1 MAVSEKNVPIGIDN
15 FEKIISNGMVYIDKT
30 EYLEELL
37 KSGTEISLLLRP
49 RRFGKTLTMSMLS
62 CFLEM
67 NYQNPRDRS
76 RPEQLFKNLAIYK
89 HKIPNELH

>member
-37 KSGTEISLLLRP
+37 KSGTEISLLCHA
-49 RRFGKTLTMSMLS
+49 FWK
-62 CFLEM
+62 
-67 NYQNPRDRS
+67 
-76 RPEQLFKNLAIYK
+76 
-89 HKIPNELH
+89 

>member
-37 KSGTEISLLLRP
+37 KSGTGCHA
-49 RRFGKTLTMSMLS
+49 FWK
-62 CFLEM
+62 
-67 NYQNPRDRS
+67 
-76 RPEQLFKNLAIYK
+76 
-89 HKIPNELH
+89 

>member
-1 MAVSEKNVPIGIDN
+1 MQGEFHDCDAFYGRIWQYLKKNVPIGIDN

-30 EYLEELL
+30 EYLEDLL
-37 KSGTEISLLLRP
+37 KSGPEISLLPRP

-76 RPEQLFKNLAIYK
+76 RPE
-89 HKIPNELH
+89 

>member
-1 MAVSEKNVPIGIDN
+1 MAVSEKNFPIGIDN

-67 NYQNPRDRS
+67 NYQNPCDIQLSVYLS
-76 RPEQLFKNLAIYK
+76 RMWMV
-89 HKIPNELH
+89 KIIRRL